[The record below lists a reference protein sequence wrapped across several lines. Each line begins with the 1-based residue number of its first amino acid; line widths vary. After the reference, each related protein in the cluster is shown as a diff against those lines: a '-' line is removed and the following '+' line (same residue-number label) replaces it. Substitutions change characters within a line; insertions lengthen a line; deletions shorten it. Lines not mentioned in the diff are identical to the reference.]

1 MRSDADMLEV
11 GCPDPA
17 LVLAR
22 MPSTRSC
29 LPSSPTR
36 ARSELAVT
44 RSEVFPVTD
53 ISVLRDR
60 PPPDC
65 PRASGVHVSPA
76 HDGCSGHFHARA
88 AAVVVR
94 VVLGGARG
102 GREPHPPGGPASPSP
117 APEQPCV

>member
-29 LPSSPTR
+29 FPSSPTR
-36 ARSELAVT
+36 ARSDVAVT
-44 RSEVFPVTD
+44 CSEVLPVTD

-60 PPPDC
+60 PPPGR
-65 PRASGVHVSPA
+65 PAASGVHMSPA
-76 HDGCSGHFHARA
+76 HDGGSGHFHARA
-88 AAVVVR
+88 GAVVVR
-94 VVLGGARG
+94 VALSRA
-102 GREPHPPGGPASPSP
+102 
-117 APEQPCV
+117 